1 MKAFLIQELVK
12 RNYFINMF
20 RLNIFRKR
28 INMSEKIIK
37 SADRV
42 KNIGEVF
49 TPQKTV
55 DFMLDQPEIKAKVN
69 SLTATFLE
77 PSAGEGAFLVEI
89 LKRKLLYAK
98 TQANGK
104 KDLQNKLLQALSTL
118 YGIELM
124 EDNVEMLVM
133 NMINT
138 FRDVYFKTFSPEEQN
153 QKILKSANVIIS
165 ANMAQGN
172 ALTYKTATGNSI
184 VFSEWKPV
192 GKSKVQRTEYT
203 FDSIVEGSGPTGTVQ
218 EHSEQLDLF
227 ADFDAEPEETK
238 AIKYIP
244 VKWED
249 VYKQLKA

>member
-104 KDLQNKLLQALSTL
+104 KDLQNK
-118 YGIELM
+118 
-124 EDNVEMLVM
+124 
-133 NMINT
+133 
-138 FRDVYFKTFSPEEQN
+138 
-153 QKILKSANVIIS
+153 
-165 ANMAQGN
+165 
-172 ALTYKTATGNSI
+172 
-184 VFSEWKPV
+184 
-192 GKSKVQRTEYT
+192 
-203 FDSIVEGSGPTGTVQ
+203 
-218 EHSEQLDLF
+218 
-227 ADFDAEPEETK
+227 
-238 AIKYIP
+238 
-244 VKWED
+244 
-249 VYKQLKA
+249 

>member
-20 RLNIFRKR
+20 RLNIFRKG

-55 DFMLDQPEIKAKVN
+55 DFMLDQPEIKTKVN

-124 EDNVEMLVM
+124 EDNVKMLVM
-133 NMINT
+133 NM
-138 FRDVYFKTFSPEEQN
+138 FSQ
-153 QKILKSANVIIS
+153 
-165 ANMAQGN
+165 
-172 ALTYKTATGNSI
+172 
-184 VFSEWKPV
+184 FS
-192 GKSKVQRTEYT
+192 
-203 FDSIVEGSGPTGTVQ
+203 FDYQSG
-218 EHSEQLDLF
+218 
-227 ADFDAEPEETK
+227 
-238 AIKYIP
+238 IK
-244 VKWED
+244 
-249 VYKQLKA
+249 